1 MPKLMTAPTG
11 QGAQNT
17 FWMLTDDDQ
26 VGAFEIG
33 NDDLTHD
40 LQGEVLCEI
49 TGYSDEFTY
58 TSQQW
63 GEKQGIKLLFD
74 VVAGE
79 DQGARFDLFFGY
91 SLGQRSHLRHVIEA
105 ARKTPI
111 QPGEELNFDDLLGLK
126 VYVVVTS
133 KENAKGYMTTY
144 YMACREHVERT
155 RKVPA
160 GTGAKPAAAPAPRAP
175 KPATA
180 VSDDP
185 FDGDDDE

>member
-111 QPGEELNFDDLLGLK
+111 GPGEEVNFDDLLGLR
-126 VYVVVTS
+126 VYVVVSS

-155 RKVPA
+155 RKAPA
-160 GTGAKPAAAPAPRAP
+160 TTGAKPAAAPATR
-175 KPATA
+175 KPEPVAA
-180 VSDDP
+180 SNDP
-185 FDGDDDE
+185 FDGDDE